1 MTSKGRKDIA
11 RSWVMSWTKKK

>member
-11 RSWVMSWTKKK
+11 RSWVMSWSNKR